1 MKDNYDYKPLQIEI
15 FDSKSKGIKNLLID
29 GTKFNT
35 CISLAEENT
44 KKLNG
49 RYFEIRSR
57 RDDKLLYSTAIKRV
71 YK

>member
-1 MKDNYDYKPLQIEI
+1 MKDSYDYKPLSIKI
-15 FDSKSKGIKNLLID
+15 FNNKSEGIQDLLID

-49 RYFEIRSR
+49 GYFEIRSR
-57 RDDKLLYSTAIKRV
+57 RDDKLIYSSAQ
-71 YK
+71 